1 MTGLPKIQSYWLMLI
16 ATVITVAIVNTSQ
29 LITQRIS
36 LLLDRQASEL
46 LAADLVIVSAHSV
59 PEEYAQH
66 AAKLGLRVSRT
77 VGLRTAIFIEDD
89 AQLVEL
95 KAVDSF
101 YPLRGQLEKSVD
113 LSGDKTKVQQGPKA
127 GEVWLDSKLVSIL
140 GGEVELGR
148 SRLAANWLL
157 TYEPDR
163 GGTLFNLAPRIL
175 MNMEDLSAT
184 GLIVPGSRV
193 NYRLLFAGEQSQISE
208 FSDWLKPRLVDGE
221 TIRNLDNA
229 RPEMRRALERTHQF
243 FALSIVLTLV
253 IAMVAIAITARYTA
267 SREAPKVAM
276 LRAFGISQSRL
287 FQFYAWQLS
296 KVWLIATLTGI
307 GIGWLS
313 QFPLQWALDGWFGK
327 ELPPVYALRPYVTA
341 AIVGLISLAGFS
353 LPYLVNVIATPPMQ
367 VFRHISSPQS
377 IRRNLLVSGSAI
389 VAVFL
394 VLVILMQSSKL
405 AMATLAIVLVTA
417 LLLPVIF
424 RLMINALLYSAIPGF
439 WMRQYLLSRL
449 KTNTR
454 AAVFVMS
461 GFSLALLSILLI
473 AVVKDELLSS
483 WQRQLPDDIPNYFLV
498 NIPSDEVSETRQF
511 LKLRQ
516 ISSSTAYPLVRTRLT
531 HINAEPVETIEFSSP
546 RAERLLHHS
555 FNISSALNLPDD
567 NTVLEGNWL
576 DPNNELAQLSVE
588 QGMTEALQIGVGDI
602 LTFSVGSAVIE
613 APITS
618 IRTVFWENF
627 KPNFYVIANQRLI
640 ESLPQTWLLSALI
653 KDAQKPALKQLL
665 ARFPSVTLLDIT
677 ELMARMR
684 GIVDRA
690 SIALEFFY
698 MFAVASA
705 FIVLLAAVQTGRH
718 ERQTESSL
726 LRALSAKTNQ
736 LRRVNILEFTL
747 MGALIG
753 LFSALFASLAGWI
766 VSVYFFDID
775 YQFSPALWGYSLVSA
790 IIVLTIAGI
799 LVSRKVYNISPM
811 KILRS

>member
-1 MTGLPKIQSYWLMLI
+1 
-16 ATVITVAIVNTSQ
+16 VAIVNTSQ

-46 LAADLVIVSAHSV
+46 LAADLVIVSANSL
-59 PEEYAQH
+59 PEEYLQH
-66 AAKLGLRVSRT
+66 AVKLGLKVSRT
-77 VGLRTAIFIEDD
+77 AGLRTAIFIEDD

-113 LSGDKTKVQQGPKA
+113 LSGDKSSVQQGPKA
-127 GEVWLDSKLVSIL
+127 GEVWLDSKLVSLL

-148 SRLAANWLL
+148 SRLKANWLL

-163 GGTLFNLAPRIL
+163 GGSLFNLAPRIL

-193 NYRLLFAGEQSQISE
+193 NYRLLFAGEQNQIAE
-208 FSDWLKPRLVDGE
+208 FSDWLKPRLGEGE
-221 TIRNLDNA
+221 TIQNLENA

-287 FQFYAWQLS
+287 FRFYAWQLI

-327 ELPPVYALRPYVTA
+327 ELPTVYAVRPYLTA

-353 LPYLVNVIATPPMQ
+353 LPYLVNVVATPPMQ

-389 VAVFL
+389 AAVFL

-405 AMATLAIVLVTA
+405 AMATLAIVLAAA

-424 RLMINALLYSAIPGF
+424 RLMINALLYSARPGF

-449 KTNTR
+449 KMNTR

-498 NIPSDEVSETRQF
+498 NIPTEDVPDTRQF
-511 LKLRQ
+511 LNLRQ

-531 HINAEPVETIEFSSP
+531 HINTESVETIEFSSP

-567 NTVLEGNWL
+567 NTVLEGKWI
-576 DPNNELAQLSVE
+576 DPDNELAQLSVE
-588 QGMTEALQIGVGDI
+588 QGMAEALQIGVGDI
-602 LTFSVGSAVIE
+602 LTFSVGSTVIE
-613 APITS
+613 APITN

-627 KPNFYVIANQRLI
+627 KPNFYVIANQQLI
-640 ESLPQTWLLSALI
+640 ENLPQTWLLSALI
-653 KDAQKPALKQLL
+653 EESQKPELKQLL

-705 FIVLLAAVQTGRH
+705 FIVLFAAVQTGRH

-726 LRALSAKTNQ
+726 LRALSARTNQ

-747 MGALIG
+747 MGTLIG

-775 YQFSPALWGYSLVSA
+775 YQFSPALWGYSLMSA
-790 IIVLTIAGI
+790 IMVLTIAGI

>member
-1 MTGLPKIQSYWLMLI
+1 MSGLPKIQSYWLMLI
-16 ATVITVAIVNTSQ
+16 ATIITVAIVNTSQ

-46 LAADLVIVSAHSV
+46 LAADLVIVSADYL
-59 PEEYAQH
+59 PQEYAQH
-66 AAKLGLRVSRT
+66 AVKLGLKVSRT
-77 VGLRTAIFIEDD
+77 AGLRTAIFIEDD

-113 LSGDKTKVQQGPKA
+113 LSGDKTRVQQGPKA
-127 GEVWLDSKLVSIL
+127 GEVWLDAKLVSLL

-148 SRLAANWLL
+148 SRLTANWLL

-175 MNMEDLSAT
+175 MNMEDLSDT

-193 NYRLLFAGEQSQISE
+193 NYRLLIAGEQSQIAD
-208 FSDWLKPRLVDGE
+208 FSDWLKPRLAEGE
-221 TIRNLDNA
+221 TIQNLENA
-229 RPEMRRALERTHQF
+229 RPAMRRALERTHQF

-287 FQFYAWQLS
+287 FRFYAWQLI

-327 ELPPVYALRPYVTA
+327 ELPPVYAVRPYLTA

-367 VFRHISSPQS
+367 VFRHISNPQS

-389 VAVFL
+389 AAVFL
-394 VLVILMQSSKL
+394 VLIILMQSSKL
-405 AMATLAIVLVTA
+405 AMATLAIVLATA

-424 RLMINALLYSAIPGF
+424 RLWIDALLYSAKPGF

-461 GFSLALLSILLI
+461 GFSLALMSILLI

-483 WQRQLPDDIPNYFLV
+483 WQSQLPDDIPNYFLV
-498 NIPSDEVSETRQF
+498 NIPKEDVPDTRQF

-516 ISSSTAYPLVRTRLT
+516 IPSSTAYPLVRTRLT
-531 HINAEPVETIEFSSP
+531 HINAESVEAIEFSSP

-567 NTVLEGNWL
+567 NTVLEGNWI

-588 QGMTEALQIGVGDI
+588 QSMAEALQIGVGDI
-602 LTFSVGSAVIE
+602 LTFRVGSAVIE
-613 APITS
+613 APITN
-618 IRTVFWENF
+618 IRSVFWENF

-640 ESLPQTWLLSALI
+640 ENLPQTWLLSALI
-653 KDAQKPALKQLL
+653 DDMQKPQLKQLL

-690 SIALEFFY
+690 TIALEFFY

-705 FIVLLAAVQTGRH
+705 FIVLFAAVQTGRH

-747 MGALIG
+747 MGTLIG

-775 YQFSPALWGYSLVSA
+775 YRFSPALWGYSLMSA

>member
-1 MTGLPKIQSYWLMLI
+1 MSGLPKIQSYWLMLI
-16 ATVITVAIVNTSQ
+16 ATIITVAIVNTSQ

-46 LAADLVIVSAHSV
+46 LAADLVIVSANSL
-59 PEEYAQH
+59 PEEYLQH
-66 AAKLGLRVSRT
+66 AVKLGLKVSRT
-77 VGLRTAIFIEDD
+77 AGLRTAIFIEDD

-113 LSGDKTKVQQGPKA
+113 LSGDKSSVQQGPKA
-127 GEVWLDSKLVSIL
+127 GEVWLDSKLVSLL

-148 SRLAANWLL
+148 SRLKANWLL

-163 GGTLFNLAPRIL
+163 GGSLFNLAPRIL

-193 NYRLLFAGEQSQISE
+193 NYRLLFAGEQNQIAE
-208 FSDWLKPRLVDGE
+208 FSDWLKPRLGEGE
-221 TIRNLDNA
+221 TIQNLENA

-287 FQFYAWQLS
+287 FRFYAWQLI

-327 ELPPVYALRPYVTA
+327 ELPTVYAVRPYLTA

-353 LPYLVNVIATPPMQ
+353 LPYLVNVVATPPMQ
-367 VFRHISSPQS
+367 FFRHISSPQS

-389 VAVFL
+389 AAVFL

-405 AMATLAIVLVTA
+405 AMATLAIVLAAA

-424 RLMINALLYSAIPGF
+424 RLMINALLYSARPGF

-449 KTNTR
+449 KMNTR

-498 NIPSDEVSETRQF
+498 NIPTEDVPDTRQF
-511 LKLRQ
+511 LNLRQ

-531 HINAEPVETIEFSSP
+531 HINTESVETIEFSSP
-546 RAERLLHHS
+546 GAERLLHHS

-567 NTVLEGNWL
+567 NTVLEGKWI
-576 DPNNELAQLSVE
+576 DPDNELAQLSVE
-588 QGMTEALQIGVGDI
+588 QGMAEALQIGVGDI
-602 LTFSVGSAVIE
+602 LTFSVGSTVIE
-613 APITS
+613 APITN

-627 KPNFYVIANQRLI
+627 KPNFYVIANQQLI
-640 ESLPQTWLLSALI
+640 ENLPQTWLLSALI
-653 KDAQKPALKQLL
+653 EESQKPELKQLL

-705 FIVLLAAVQTGRH
+705 FIVLFAAVQTGRH

-726 LRALSAKTNQ
+726 LRALSARTNQ

-747 MGALIG
+747 MGTLIG

-775 YQFSPALWGYSLVSA
+775 YQFSPALWGYSLMSA
-790 IIVLTIAGI
+790 IMVLTIAGI

>member
-1 MTGLPKIQSYWLMLI
+1 MLI
-16 ATVITVAIVNTSQ
+16 ATIITVAIVNTSQ

-46 LAADLVIVSAHSV
+46 LAADLVIVSANSL
-59 PEEYAQH
+59 PEEYLQH
-66 AAKLGLRVSRT
+66 AVKLGLKVSRT
-77 VGLRTAIFIEDD
+77 AGLRTAIFIEDD

-113 LSGDKTKVQQGPKA
+113 LSGDKSSVQQGPEA
-127 GEVWLDSKLVSIL
+127 GEVWLDSKLVSLL

-148 SRLAANWLL
+148 SRLKANWLL

-163 GGTLFNLAPRIL
+163 GGSLFNLAPRIL

-193 NYRLLFAGEQSQISE
+193 NYRLLFAGEQNQIAE
-208 FSDWLKPRLVDGE
+208 FSDWLKPRLGEGE
-221 TIRNLDNA
+221 TIQNLENA

-287 FQFYAWQLS
+287 FRFYAWQLI

-327 ELPPVYALRPYVTA
+327 ELPTVYAVRPYLTA

-353 LPYLVNVIATPPMQ
+353 LPYLVNVVATPPMQ

-389 VAVFL
+389 AAVFL

-405 AMATLAIVLVTA
+405 AMATLAIVLAAA

-424 RLMINALLYSAIPGF
+424 RLMINALLYSARPGF

-449 KTNTR
+449 KMNTR

-498 NIPSDEVSETRQF
+498 NIPTEDVPDTRQF
-511 LKLRQ
+511 LNLRQ

-531 HINAEPVETIEFSSP
+531 HINTESVETIEFSSP

-567 NTVLEGNWL
+567 NTVLEGKWI
-576 DPNNELAQLSVE
+576 DPDNELAQLSVE
-588 QGMTEALQIGVGDI
+588 QGMAEALQIGVGDI
-602 LTFSVGSAVIE
+602 LTFSVGSTVIE
-613 APITS
+613 APITN

-627 KPNFYVIANQRLI
+627 KPNFYVIANQQLI
-640 ESLPQTWLLSALI
+640 ENLPQTWLLSALI
-653 KDAQKPALKQLL
+653 EESQKPELKQLL

-705 FIVLLAAVQTGRH
+705 FIVLFAAVQTGRH

-726 LRALSAKTNQ
+726 LRALSARTNQ

-747 MGALIG
+747 MGTLIG

-775 YQFSPALWGYSLVSA
+775 YQFSPALWGYSLMSA
-790 IIVLTIAGI
+790 IMVLTIAGI